1 MKIQKSIDGANKF
14 ELLPGE
20 RARSSEGR
28 AGPVHLRSITAAGW
42 RGVGPRTTL
51 ELPPGP
57 GLIVVAGPNGAGKSS
72 FAEAAETAL
81 TGVNSRWEGR
91 RARDWQGGW
100 RNLHSP
106 DVTPEV
112 CVELSVGER
121 GEHVRVRRTWYGTK
135 VDDTRTRV
143 QAEDGSERK
152 LGEVVDVEAL
162 ELARPFLP
170 YSELGSMINGTL
182 GGLHDAFFK
191 LLGLELL
198 AEFDRQV
205 KDVVSE
211 CDRAVKEG
219 DALTAKL
226 LLELGALD
234 DPRAREAATALSG
247 TKRDVGRVRALLE
260 SRTPAAESEL
270 ARLRQYAGLA
280 GPDLGEV
287 DGAVARLRKAGA
299 GAEDARQG
307 SAEDARRLARLLAA
321 ALEHRRLSQSA
332 DWPVCGAENRLDR
345 TWAEQAR
352 AEVERLQTEAVD
364 AEAARQAVTTSVRAV
379 HDLVQPVP
387 VWLRGETSA
396 LTSVWQHWVVCRD
409 ITHPREL
416 ADRAERAAS
425 RLDDAC
431 RQVREDAGRRLAEHD
446 GAWQPMAVRLAEW
459 LGVAEA
465 AEIARERRAHARKAR
480 AWLRPIIDELRD
492 ERLRPFAER
501 SQEVWQKLCEH
512 SSVTLGSVT
521 LAGTP
526 GRGRVELD
534 VSVDDMSAPAYSVMS
549 QGELHSLALSLFLP
563 RATHATSPFGFLV
576 IDDPVQSM
584 DPEKVEGLARVL
596 DACARDR
603 QVVVFTHDTRLQQA
617 IAHLGIKAT
626 VLRVSSQTDSV
637 VRVETFTDPVK
648 QALAEARDISCD
660 PNLPQDVADHVLPA
674 MCRVAVEAACLET
687 ARRRLRDEQG
697 LGLGDIEKRVAS
709 LLRLPGVPRDVR
721 RRLLHQRVRLAG
733 ITPVVRGQ
741 RLPDWRPTRLNA
753 RYHRA
758 LHLARAVLDGSSPEH
773 APGELRIEGFL
784 FDMNKLFEDFV
795 TVALREALRGS
806 GHTARLQDGHHLDE
820 AAAIR
825 MRPDFVLY
833 GPDGTPCAVADA
845 KYKAERRGGFPD
857 ADLYQMLAYCTA
869 LGLREGHLIY
879 AKGNA
884 SHTAHR
890 VRHAGILIHQHA
902 LDLDQE
908 PAGLL
913 VEVEEVARRM
923 RID

>member
-1 MKIQKSIDGANKF
+1 MTNQPSGAPDSSSATSGSLRNHLLERLERSGLAPEVRTLLR
-14 ELLPGE
+14 ELLPNE
-20 RARSSEGR
+20 RTQSSGKR
-28 AGPVHLRSITAAGW
+28 AGPVQLRSITAAGW

-57 GLIVVAGPNGAGKSS
+57 GLVVVAGPNGSGKSS

-81 TGVNSRWEGR
+81 TGVNSRWKGR
-91 RARDWQGGW
+91 RARDWQAGW

-121 GEHVRVRRTWYGTK
+121 GERVSVRRTWYGTN
-135 VDDTRTRV
+135 VDEARTRV

-152 LGEVVDVEAL
+152 LEEVIDAEAL

-170 YSELGSMINGTL
+170 YSELGAMINGTL

-198 AEFDRQV
+198 AEFDARV
-205 KDVVSE
+205 KTVVSE
-211 CDRAVKEG
+211 CDQAVKES
-219 DALTAKL
+219 DALTAE
-226 LLELGALD
+226 LLEELATLD
-234 DPRAREAATALSG
+234 DSRAREATAALSG
-247 TKRDVGRVRALLE
+247 AKPDLARVRALLE
-260 SRTPAAESEL
+260 NRTPAAQGEL
-270 ARLRQYAGLA
+270 ARLRQYASLA
-280 GPDLGEV
+280 GPDLKEV
-287 DGAVARLRKAGA
+287 EGAVARLREAA
-299 GAEDARQG
+299 ADAEEARHG
-307 SAEDARRLARLLAA
+307 SAEDARRLARLLEA
-321 ALEHRRLSQSA
+321 ALDHRRLSRST
-332 DWPVCGAENRLDR
+332 DCPVCGAENRLDR
-345 TWAEQAR
+345 AWAEQAR
-352 AEVERLQTEAVD
+352 AEVERLQMEAVE
-364 AEAARQAVTTSVRAV
+364 AEAARKAVTTSVRAV

-396 LTSVWQHWVVCRD
+396 LASVWQDWVVCRD

-416 ADRAERAAS
+416 ADRAERAAA

-431 RQVREDAGRRLAEHD
+431 RQMREEAGRRLAEHD

-459 LGVAEA
+459 LRVAEA
-465 AEIARERRAHARKAR
+465 AEAARDRRAHARKAR

-492 ERLRPFAER
+492 ERLRPFAEQ

-563 RATHATSPFGFLV
+563 RATHAASPFGFLV

-626 VLRVSSQTDSV
+626 VLRVSRQTNSV

-648 QALAEARDISCD
+648 QALVEARDISCD
-660 PNLPQDVADHVLPA
+660 PNLPQEVADHVLPA

-697 LGLGDIEKRVAS
+697 LGLKDIEERIAS
-709 LLRLPGVPRDVR
+709 LERTKQYVSLALLGDDRLSARDAVERISPGGWALIDAFNSGAHEPLSTVDARKDLVARTKILATAIR
-721 RRLLHQRVRLAG
+721 RSA
-733 ITPVVRGQ
+733 VRG
-741 RLPDWRPTRLNA
+741 A
-753 RYHRA
+753 
-758 LHLARAVLDGSSPEH
+758 GS
-773 APGELRIEGFL
+773 
-784 FDMNKLFEDFV
+784 
-795 TVALREALRGS
+795 
-806 GHTARLQDGHHLDE
+806 
-820 AAAIR
+820 
-825 MRPDFVLY
+825 
-833 GPDGTPCAVADA
+833 
-845 KYKAERRGGFPD
+845 RGG
-857 ADLYQMLAYCTA
+857 
-869 LGLREGHLIY
+869 
-879 AKGNA
+879 
-884 SHTAHR
+884 
-890 VRHAGILIHQHA
+890 
-902 LDLDQE
+902 
-908 PAGLL
+908 
-913 VEVEEVARRM
+913 AR
-923 RID
+923 